1 MNLKKRTIVGIIG
14 LLMFSS
20 SALYPLEKSY
30 INTLKDFALSA
41 ALIYGTHIA
50 LCAAHE
56 GGHILASKI
65 ALAAGAA
72 TSADEN
78 NSENM
83 ALIFQKNYLGVYG
96 QYPEF
101 ENKKINALVA
111 AAGPIAGI
119 LGAYVLLKLNGIC
132 TELTK
137 KQSATQALYTGM
149 KKSCINSEQS
159 KVLGG
164 VVFGHWAANLLTLAP
179 YKIIAPYHGY
189 QICEDLNF
197 FEKK

>member
-1 MNLKKRTIVGIIG
+1 
-14 LLMFSS
+14 
-20 SALYPLEKSY
+20 
-30 INTLKDFALSA
+30 
-41 ALIYGTHIA
+41 
-50 LCAAHE
+50 
-56 GGHILASKI
+56 
-65 ALAAGAA
+65 
-72 TSADEN
+72 
-78 NSENM
+78 M
-83 ALIFQKNYLGVYG
+83 ALILQENHLGLYG

-101 ENKKINALVA
+101 ENKKVNALVA
-111 AAGPIAGI
+111 TAGPIAGI
-119 LGAYVLLKLNGIC
+119 LGTYVLLKLNGIY

-149 KKSCINSEQS
+149 KKSCINPEQS